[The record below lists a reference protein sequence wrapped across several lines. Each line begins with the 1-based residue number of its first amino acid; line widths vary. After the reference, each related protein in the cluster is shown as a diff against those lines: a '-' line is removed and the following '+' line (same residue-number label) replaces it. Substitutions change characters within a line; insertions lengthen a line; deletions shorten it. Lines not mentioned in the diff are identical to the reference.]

1 MKLIES
7 LKKTNRTVLEME
19 LGIFSCGLAGQTAG
33 AFLASRQGY
42 YAASLWFGILLAAAA
57 VPHMYHT
64 LDRALDFEEGQAA
77 KLISRGYI
85 IRYSIL
91 AVCILLIIYTGVMNP
106 LIVFM
111 AYMSLKVTAYL
122 QPFTHKLCNRIFHET
137 EDGTDFVPEPSEEE
151 DV

>member
-1 MKLIES
+1 MKLIYN
-7 LKKTNRTVLEME
+7 LKKKNRTVLEME
-19 LGIFSCGLAGQTAG
+19 MGIFFCGLVCQAAG
-33 AFLASRQGY
+33 AFLVSRQGY
-42 YAASLWFGILLAAAA
+42 YAVSLWFGILLAAAA
-57 VPHMYHT
+57 VLHMYHT

-91 AVCILLIIYTGVMNP
+91 TVCILVIIFTGVMNP

-137 EDGTDFVPEPSEEE
+137 DFGADFVPDIPREE